1 MSAPLSADA
10 LLAALKA
17 EGCTVVEVSGW
28 RTHNRNSKGP
38 WSDLR
43 GSVVHHTVTSGT
55 ASTVAI
61 LRDGYAALPGPLCHG
76 GIMKDGR
83 IHLIGYGRANHA
95 GGGDPVVLAAV
106 TNEDYGDRPP
116 APTKGN
122 ADGTDGNRH
131 FYGWECENLG
141 DGKDPWPAAQMDA
154 IVRSQAALIR
164 AHRAKG
170 DSWGL
175 EAKSIIGHLEW
186 SDDKSDPRGFTMH
199 SLRLRIAE
207 RLTHP
212 ASWNEGDD
220 VALTDGE
227 VDRIANAVLAKFLA
241 ADKFDAPAD
250 AADYDPDPTAPGHF
264 WSGRTVFRDLVT
276 RVRNLDANVRDILA
290 KLNTPA

>member
-1 MSAPLSADA
+1 MASPLSADA

-17 EGCTVVEVSGW
+17 EGCAVVEVPGW
-28 RTHNRNSKGP
+28 RTRNRNSKGP
-38 WSDLR
+38 WNDMR
-43 GSVVHHTVTSGT
+43 GSLVHHTVTSGT

-95 GGGDPVVLAAV
+95 GGGDPIVLAHV
-106 TNEDYGDRPP
+106 TAEDYGDRPP
-116 APTKGN
+116 VPTKGN
-122 ADGTDGNRH
+122 KDGTDGNRN

-141 DGKDPWPAAQMDA
+141 DGKDPWPAEQMDA
-154 IVRSQAALIR
+154 IVRSQAAVIR

-170 DSWGL
+170 DGWGL
-175 EAKSIIGHLEW
+175 EAKSVLGHLEW
-186 SDDKSDPRGFTMH
+186 SDDKPDPRGFTMH

-241 ADKFDAPAD
+241 ADKFDAPMD
-250 AADYDPDPTAPGHF
+250 AADYDPDPASSGHF

-276 RVRNLDANVRDILA
+276 RVRNLDANVREILA